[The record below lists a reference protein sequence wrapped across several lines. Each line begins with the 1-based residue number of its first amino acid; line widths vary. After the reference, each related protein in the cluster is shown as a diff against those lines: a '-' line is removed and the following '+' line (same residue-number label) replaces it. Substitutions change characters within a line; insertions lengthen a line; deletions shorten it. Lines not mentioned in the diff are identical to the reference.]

1 MHKRRKVE
9 VVESTEDNG
18 NKQVHVGSLARY
30 ASHAIPDLLVYLDKD
45 TTGIVHSYL
54 HRHIEGTLTFYQ
66 AQDQNE
72 LRCFKWTSLQYMVNN
87 YFPHFRFPYP
97 IRYENNI
104 DKPLNMDII
113 FTSPINTF
121 AQDMERIMP
130 RISEI
135 YNKKIVC
142 EFRFKY
148 VDKTFVFS
156 PASYHPPVPMHFT
169 DEMQTLQPATLLNW
183 LLRLAYHFGCYD
195 VLPCVFEDLKLCPGY
210 GQEQF
215 VMVFEEEF
223 VTVFESILKVFGVDW
238 YPYST
243 DFIRP
248 NRPVFSNNF
257 FDLLRQ
263 AIQANYKNYKDIFEK
278 SGFVLL
284 SK

>member
-9 VVESTEDNG
+9 VVESKEDNG

-121 AQDMERIMP
+121 AQDMERIVDVRICGPIFILPGLNQLISP
-130 RISEI
+130 RI
-135 YNKKIVC
+135 
-142 EFRFKY
+142 
-148 VDKTFVFS
+148 
-156 PASYHPPVPMHFT
+156 
-169 DEMQTLQPATLLNW
+169 
-183 LLRLAYHFGCYD
+183 
-195 VLPCVFEDLKLCPGY
+195 
-210 GQEQF
+210 
-215 VMVFEEEF
+215 
-223 VTVFESILKVFGVDW
+223 
-238 YPYST
+238 
-243 DFIRP
+243 
-248 NRPVFSNNF
+248 
-257 FDLLRQ
+257 
-263 AIQANYKNYKDIFEK
+263 AINFEK
-278 SGFVLL
+278 EL
-284 SK
+284 SFLKSKPTLCIITVIH